1 MRQHFTAPLLL
12 SIALSALVGCASPTG
27 NEKSASA
34 QAGEPTDNGA
44 TRTSTDLKEA
54 PEQREMPIPESSV
67 LPLLKAEFALRARDF
82 ELGSSLLTEQAM
94 LLNDPAL
101 TRRALRLAEF
111 ISDEQRAAAL
121 SLRLAELDP
130 NDGAAA
136 AAASGWLARS
146 GQPLRALEYAEYAL
160 ALGVSV
166 NVAGNLGSF
175 SQFDDNTQRAVAAA
189 IESLSSRWP
198 NDDEIAIAATL
209 LARLKQDWQLAE
221 SLILPVLQRSPG
233 DVRSIM
239 LWTQLQIDQS
249 VEDPLERLVEAV
261 TEYPENT
268 ELRLQYA
275 RLLGAEGD
283 YSGAQAQFAI
293 LLALDPDNPD
303 MLTTAAL
310 LDFELE
316 RYDAALAKFLH
327 LIALEARLDEAF
339 YYVGRIRAA
348 EDRYPEAVE
357 AFASVRPSREFR
369 DAKVRAAQILID
381 TAFASDI
388 RHFFQAQRRTY
399 PSAAEQLFLL
409 EAESLRDWEGE
420 SLAAYDRGLSAFP
433 QSFSLLYG
441 RAMIHESEDSL
452 QAMEHDLRSILAQ
465 DPNHAATLNAL
476 GYSLTNRTQRYE
488 EAAVLIERALA
499 LSPGDPAIMDSLGW
513 VYYKLGQY
521 VQSESL
527 LREAH
532 AAFPDPEVAAH
543 LGEVLWAQGREVE
556 AKDVWQ
562 DGLNRVSDHPIILE
576 AIDRL
581 GAALP

>member
-1 MRQHFTAPLLL
+1 MRTHFIALLL
-12 SIALSALVGCASPTG
+12 FSLVLSSLVGCASPASNGTPAPSRAEESVATEVTQEA
-27 NEKSASA
+27 NDLEK
-34 QAGEPTDNGA
+34 
-44 TRTSTDLKEA
+44 A
-54 PEQREMPIPESSV
+54 PEPPETPIPAASV
-67 LPLLKAEFALRARDF
+67 LPLLTAEFALRARDF
-82 ELGSSLLTEQAM
+82 DLGSSLLTEQAM
-94 LLNDPAL
+94 VLSDPELA
-101 TRRALRLAEF
+101 RRALRLAEF
-111 ISDEQRAAAL
+111 VSDEQRAAAL

-130 NDGAAA
+130 DDGAAA

-146 GQPLRALEYAEYAL
+146 GQPLKALDYAAIALER
-160 ALGVSV
+160 GVSV

-175 SQFDDNTQRAVAAA
+175 SQFDEDTQLAIAAA
-189 IESLSSRWP
+189 VESLSSRWP
-198 NDDEIAIAATL
+198 DDDEVAIAATL
-209 LARLKQDWQLAE
+209 LARLQQDWPRAE
-221 SLILPVLQRSPG
+221 SLILPVLRRSPN

-249 VEDPLERLVEAV
+249 VEDPLERLVDAIAD
-261 TEYPENT
+261 YPENT

-283 YSGAQAQFAI
+283 YSGARAQFAI
-293 LLALDPDNPD
+293 LLELEPNNPD
-303 MLTTAAL
+303 MISTAAL

-316 RYDAALAKFLH
+316 LYDAALAKFLQ

-339 YYVGRIRAA
+339 YYVGRIQAA
-348 EDRYPEAVE
+348 DDRYSEAIE
-357 AFASVRPSREFR
+357 AFGSVGPSREFR
-369 DAKVRAAQILID
+369 DAKVRAAQVLID

-388 RHFFQAQRRTY
+388 RQFFDAQRRTY
-399 PSAAEQLFLL
+399 PSSAEQLFLL
-409 EAESLRDWEGE
+409 EAESLRDWSGE
-420 SLAAYDRGLSAFP
+420 SLEAYDRGLAAFP

-441 RAMIHESEDSL
+441 RAMIHESEGSL
-452 QAMEHDLRSILAQ
+452 WAMEQDLRRILAQ

-562 DGLNRVSDHPIILE
+562 EGLNRVSDHPIILE

-581 GAALP
+581 GVALP

>member
-1 MRQHFTAPLLL
+1 MRRHFTAPLLL
-12 SIALSALVGCASPTG
+12 FIVLSALVGCVSSAGSEKAS
-27 NEKSASA
+27 SA
-34 QAGEPTDNGA
+34 QAGEPDADAG
-44 TRTSTDLKEA
+44 TRTSSDLEEA
-54 PEQREMPIPESSV
+54 PEQLETPIPEASV

-94 LLNDPAL
+94 ALNDPAL

-111 ISDEQRAAAL
+111 ISDEQRAAVLA
-121 SLRLAELDP
+121 LRLAELDP
-130 NDGAAA
+130 DDGAAA

-146 GQPLRALEYAEYAL
+146 GQPLKALQYAESAL

-175 SQFDDNTQRAVAAA
+175 SQLDDNTQRAVAAA
-189 IESLSSRWP
+189 IESLSARWP
-198 NDDEIAIAATL
+198 SDDEVAIAATL
-209 LARLKQDWQLAE
+209 LARLQQEWPLAE
-221 SLILPVLQRSPG
+221 SLILPVMQRSPG

-249 VEDPLERLVEAV
+249 AENPLERLAEAV
-261 TEYPENT
+261 TDYPENT
-268 ELRLQYA
+268 ELRVQYA
-275 RLLGAEGD
+275 RLLGAEGN

-303 MLTTAAL
+303 MLSTAAL

-316 RYDAALAKFLH
+316 HYDAALAKFFH

-348 EDRYPEAVE
+348 EDRYPEAID
-357 AFASVRPSREFR
+357 AFASVGPSREFR
-369 DAKVRAAQILID
+369 DAKARAAQVLID

-388 RHFFQAQRRTY
+388 RQFFREQRRTY

-420 SLAAYDRGLSAFP
+420 SLAAYDRGLNAFP

-441 RAMIHESEDSL
+441 RAMIHESEGAL
-452 QAMEHDLRSILAQ
+452 QAMENDLRSILAQ

-488 EAAVLIERALA
+488 EAAVLIERALS

-576 AIDRL
+576 VIDRL
-581 GAALP
+581 GVALP

>member
-1 MRQHFTAPLLL
+1 VATEVTQEANDL
-12 SIALSALVGCASPTG
+12 
-27 NEKSASA
+27 EK
-34 QAGEPTDNGA
+34 
-44 TRTSTDLKEA
+44 A
-54 PEQREMPIPESSV
+54 PEPPETPIPAASV
-67 LPLLKAEFALRARDF
+67 LPLLTAEFALRARDF
-82 ELGSSLLTEQAM
+82 DLGSSLLTEQAM
-94 LLNDPAL
+94 VLSDPELA
-101 TRRALRLAEF
+101 RRALRLAEF
-111 ISDEQRAAAL
+111 VSDEQRAAAL

-130 NDGAAA
+130 DDGAAA

-146 GQPLRALEYAEYAL
+146 GQPLKALDYAAIALER
-160 ALGVSV
+160 GVSV

-175 SQFDDNTQRAVAAA
+175 SQFDEDTQLAIAAA

-198 NDDEIAIAATL
+198 DDDEVAIAATL
-209 LARLKQDWQLAE
+209 LARLQQDWPRAE
-221 SLILPVLQRSPG
+221 SLILPVLRRSPN

-249 VEDPLERLVEAV
+249 VEDPLERLVDAIAD
-261 TEYPENT
+261 YPENT

-283 YSGAQAQFAI
+283 YSGARAQFAI
-293 LLALDPDNPD
+293 LLELEPNNPD
-303 MLTTAAL
+303 MISTAAL

-316 RYDAALAKFLH
+316 LYDAALAKFLQ

-339 YYVGRIRAA
+339 YYVGRIQAA
-348 EDRYPEAVE
+348 DDRYSEAIE
-357 AFASVRPSREFR
+357 AFGSVGPSREFR
-369 DAKVRAAQILID
+369 DAKVRAAQVLID

-388 RHFFQAQRRTY
+388 RQFFDAQRRTY
-399 PSAAEQLFLL
+399 PSSAEQLFLL
-409 EAESLRDWEGE
+409 EAESLRDWSGE
-420 SLAAYDRGLSAFP
+420 SLEAYDRGLGAFP

-441 RAMIHESEDSL
+441 RAMIHESEGSL
-452 QAMEHDLRSILAQ
+452 WAMEQDLRRILAQ

-532 AAFPDPEVAAH
+532 AALPDPEVAAH

-562 DGLNRVSDHPIILE
+562 EGLNRVSDHPIILE

-581 GAALP
+581 GVALP

>member
-34 QAGEPTDNGA
+34 QAGEPTDNAA

-67 LPLLKAEFALRARDF
+67 LPILKAEFALRARDF

-146 GQPLRALEYAEYAL
+146 GQPLRALEYEEYAL

-249 VEDPLERLVEAV
+249 VENPLERLVEAV

-303 MLTTAAL
+303 MLSTAAL

-357 AFASVRPSREFR
+357 AFASVRQSREFR
-369 DAKVRAAQILID
+369 GAKVRAAQILID

-441 RAMIHESEDSL
+441 RAMIHESEGSL